1 MAGQPRYDNHGKIVR
16 KRELGWTARTR
27 QPRVPGHASMAW
39 AAQKGQARKDNPERT
54 AQKGQPRKDKPC
66 SRSKGK
72 TKQPEEDESE
82 NRAATAG

>member
-16 KRELGWTARTR
+16 KRQLGWTARTR
-27 QPRVPGHASMAW
+27 QPRVPGLASMAW
-39 AAQKGQARKDNPERT
+39 T
-54 AQKGQPRKDKPC
+54 AQKGQPRRDKPC
-66 SRSKGK
+66 RRSKGK